1 MAVLRSRRDGGE
13 GESSRSC
20 DARSGTAPAV
30 VAAAARRQ
38 AADRA
43 GGPAP
48 ALVVTT
54 EKLGDGLYRL
64 TTGPGSYDSVIVE
77 FKDYI
82 MMLEAG
88 QSDGARRRHTSPKRR
103 S

>member
-1 MAVLRSRRDGGE
+1 M
-13 GESSRSC
+13 
-20 DARSGTAPAV
+20 
-30 VAAAARRQ
+30 
-38 AADRA
+38 
-43 GGPAP
+43 
-48 ALVVTT
+48 VTT

-77 FKDYI
+77 FKDYV

-88 QSDGARRRHTSPKRR
+88 QSDRARPRRTSPKRR